1 MKIFPQP
8 PRRVVCRGDVHL
20 LRWDEHVNGAAKT
33 RRLQVEAAIVHA
45 YVTRMS
51 EMQGAT
57 SYCGL
62 RLRLTVLRADRV
74 RQLLPWQHG
83 PVARCGAGWRGQHE
97 DNWKIFLW
105 RLPAQ
110 RNRFGRSSIEKAR

>member
-1 MKIFPQP
+1 MAMPAAAQRAVARRMTNLLYENISPT

-57 SYCGL
+57 SYC
-62 RLRLTVLRADRV
+62 VLRADRV
-74 RQLLPWQHG
+74 RQLLPRQHG
-83 PVARCGAGWRGQHE
+83 PVARCGAGWRG
-97 DNWKIFLW
+97 
-105 RLPAQ
+105 
-110 RNRFGRSSIEKAR
+110 